1 MHTYFCSY
9 MFTYNTHTLVYW
21 CICIIYAFYDIRART
36 HNHLNPLSVTHT
48 HTHKHTHDIPIG
60 EFHASHPILQVIFI
74 KAHELKP
81 ALRPVP
87 ANMYMYT
94 LYM

>member
-1 MHTYFCSY
+1 LVYFYNIRFFIISAREHTNTS
-9 MFTYNTHTLVYW
+9 TPSLSHTHT
-21 CICIIYAFYDIRART
+21 
-36 HNHLNPLSVTHT
+36 NTHT
-48 HTHKHTHDIPIG
+48 HTDNIPIG